1 MSATPVTANR
11 TTSGATVNFIAADLG
26 ASNGRLLLGRWDG
39 DRFALEELHRFA
51 NGPVT
56 VLGRMHWDVLS
67 QWTELKNGLAR
78 YARDHKDAPAGI
90 GIDTWGVDYGLLDRS
105 GRLLGNPVHY
115 RDARTNGIFER
126 AFPIVPRAE
135 IFAETGLQFIQLN
148 TLFQLVAMRLMGD
161 PQLDYAATMLLMPDL
176 FHYWLTG
183 EKIAEYTI
191 ASTTQMLRAHDRQW
205 AFALLDKFNIP
216 TAMLPP
222 IVPSGSVVGPVL
234 QQVLEETGLAAGV
247 PVIAVGS
254 HDTGSAVAGIPGLDD
269 HSVYLSSG
277 TWSLMGL
284 EISHPIINDKA
295 LELNFT
301 NEGGV
306 NNTIR
311 LLKNITGLWLLQES
325 RRQLERE
332 GRTITW
338 PQMLAEAESAP
349 PFRSVVNPDAADFFE
364 PSDMID
370 TIRAFCRR
378 TRQPEPQTVGEV
390 VRCCLESLALRYR
403 WVVNA
408 LEDLLTSASG
418 AGDKAAAPRLT
429 SIRIVGGGS
438 QNRLLN
444 QFTADACGRT
454 VVTGPVEAAALGNVM
469 MQAVATGHLKN
480 VAEGRAAIA
489 RSIEQETFEPR
500 PDAGWDDAY
509 ARFLEIA

>member
-1 MSATPVTANR
+1 MAAS
-11 TTSGATVNFIAADLG
+11 VNFVATDLG
-26 ASNGRLLLGRWDG
+26 ASNGRVLLGRWDG
-39 DRFALEELHRFA
+39 ERFALEELHRFG

-56 VLGRMHWDVLS
+56 VHARMYWDVLS
-67 QWTELKNGLAR
+67 LWTEIKNGLTR
-78 YARDHKDAPAGI
+78 YATHDAAHGSVPLAGI
-90 GIDTWGVDYGLLDRS
+90 GIDTWGVDYGLLDRA

-115 RDARTNGIFER
+115 RDARTNGIFDR
-126 AFPIVPRAE
+126 AFPIVSRAD

-148 TLFQLVAMRLMGD
+148 TIFQLVAARLEGD
-161 PQLDYAATMLLMPDL
+161 PQLDFADSMLLMPDL

-191 ASTTQMLRAHDRQW
+191 ASTTQMLRARDRQW
-205 AFALLDKFNIP
+205 AFDLLRKFNVP
-216 TAMLPP
+216 TGMLPN
-222 IVPSGSVVGPVL
+222 IVPPGTVVGPVL
-234 QQVLEETGLAAGV
+234 SHVLQETGLASGV

-254 HDTGSAVAGIPGLDD
+254 HDTASAVAGIPGLDE
-269 HSVYLSSG
+269 HSAYLSSG

-284 EISHPIINDKA
+284 ETTDPIVNQKA

-332 GRTITW
+332 GRAITW
-338 PQMLAEAESAP
+338 PQMLKEAEQAP
-349 PFRSVVNPDAADFFE
+349 AFKSIVNPDAPDFFE
-364 PSDMID
+364 PSNMID

-378 TRQPEPQTVGEV
+378 TDQPVPETVGEV

-408 LEDLLTSASG
+408 LEELLTSADG
-418 AGDKAAAPRLT
+418 LPGPRLT
-429 SIRIVGGGS
+429 SVRIVGGGS

-444 QFTADACGRT
+444 QFTADACGRL
-454 VVTGPVEAAALGNVM
+454 VVTGPIEAAALGNVM

-480 VAEGRAAIA
+480 VAEGRVAIA
-489 RSIEQETFEPR
+489 RSIEQEQFEPH
-500 PDAGWDDAY
+500 PSAGWDDAY
-509 ARFLEIA
+509 GRFLALI

>member
-1 MSATPVTANR
+1 MPAVMP
-11 TTSGATVNFIAADLG
+11 ATVNFVAADLG
-26 ASNGRLLLGRWDG
+26 ASNGRVLLGRWDG
-39 DRFALEELHRFA
+39 ERFALDELHRFA

-56 VLGRMHWDVLS
+56 VHGRMYWDVLS
-67 QWTELKNGLAR
+67 QWTEIKHGLAR
-78 YARDHKDAPAGI
+78 YASQYAAPPAGI
-90 GIDTWGVDYGLLDRS
+90 GIDTWGVDFGLLDRC

-126 AFPIVPRAE
+126 AFPIVSRPA

-148 TLFQLVAMRLMGD
+148 TLFQLIAMRLADD
-161 PQLDYAATMLLMPDL
+161 PQLDFADCMLLMPDL
-176 FHYWLTG
+176 FHYWFTG

-191 ASTTQMLRAHDRQW
+191 ASTTQMLRARDRQW
-205 AFALLDKFNIP
+205 AYDLLGKFNLP
-216 TAMLPP
+216 TGILPP
-222 IVPSGSVVGPVL
+222 IVAPGTVVGPVL
-234 QQVLEETGLAAGV
+234 PQVLAETGLAAGV

-254 HDTGSAVAGIPGLDD
+254 HDTGSAVAGIPGLDE

-284 EISHPIINDKA
+284 EIAHPIINDTA

-306 NNTIR
+306 SNTIR

-332 GRTITW
+332 GRALTW
-338 PQMLAEAESAP
+338 PQMLAEAERAQ
-349 PFRSVVNPDAADFFE
+349 PFLSIVNPDAADFFE
-364 PSDMID
+364 PSNMID
-370 TIRAFCRR
+370 TIRSFCRR
-378 TRQPEPQTVGEV
+378 SGQPEPQTVGEV

-408 LEDLLTSASG
+408 LEDLLTSVDG
-418 AGDKAAAPRLT
+418 IAGPRLT

-438 QNRLLN
+438 QNQLLN

-454 VVTGPVEAAALGNVM
+454 VVTGPIEAAALGNVM
-469 MQAVATGHLKN
+469 MQAVATGHFKD

-489 RSIEQETFEPR
+489 RSIEQDTFEPHHH
-500 PDAGWDDAY
+500 AGWDAAY
-509 ARFLEIA
+509 ERFLRLAD

>member
-1 MSATPVTANR
+1 MSAAK
-11 TTSGATVNFIAADLG
+11 SAANFIAADLG
-26 ASNGRLLLGRWDG
+26 ASNGRVLLGRWDG
-39 DRFALEELHRFA
+39 ERFTLEELHRFA
-51 NGPVT
+51 NGPVA
-56 VLGRMHWDVLS
+56 VHARMHWDVLA
-67 QWTELKNGLAR
+67 QWTEIKNGLAR
-78 YARDHKDAPAGI
+78 YAAQYSAPLSGI
-90 GIDTWGVDYGLLDRS
+90 GIDTWGVDYGLLDRT

-126 AFPIVPRAE
+126 AFPIVSRAE

-148 TLFQLVAMRLMGD
+148 TLFQLLAMRLAGD
-161 PQLDYAATMLLMPDL
+161 PQLDYADCMLLMPDL
-176 FHYWLTG
+176 FHYWFTG

-191 ASTTQMLRAHDRQW
+191 ASTTQMLRARDRQW
-205 AFALLDKFNIP
+205 ACSLLDKFNIP
-216 TAMLPP
+216 TAMLPA
-222 IVPSGSVVGPVL
+222 IVL
-234 QQVLEETGLAAGV
+234 AETGLHGNV

-254 HDTGSAVAGIPGLDD
+254 HDTGSAVAGIPGLDA

-284 EISHPIINDKA
+284 EIAQPIINDKA

-338 PQMLAEAESAP
+338 PQMLAEAEAAQ
-349 PFRSVVNPDAADFFE
+349 PFRSIVDPDAADFFE
-364 PSDMID
+364 PSNMID

-378 TRQPEPQTVGEV
+378 TGQPEPQTVGEV

-408 LEDLLTSASG
+408 LEELLTSADG
-418 AGDKAAAPRLT
+418 QPGPRLT

-444 QFTADACGRT
+444 QFTADACGRV
-454 VVTGPVEAAALGNVM
+454 VVTGPIEAAALGNVM
-469 MQAVATGHLKN
+469 MQAVAAGHFKD

-500 PDAGWDDAY
+500 PHAGWDAAY
-509 ARFLEIA
+509 ARFLQLN

>member
-1 MSATPVTANR
+1 MAPS
-11 TTSGATVNFIAADLG
+11 VNFVAADLG
-26 ASNGRLLLGRWDG
+26 ASNGRVLLGRWDG
-39 DRFALEELHRFA
+39 ERFSLEELHRFA

-56 VLGRMHWDVLS
+56 ANSRMYTNVLS
-67 QWTELKNGLAR
+67 LWTEIKNGLTR
-78 YARDHKDAPAGI
+78 YASHDAAHTSGPLSGI
-90 GIDTWGVDYGLLDRS
+90 GIDTWGVDYGLLDRA

-115 RDARTNGIFER
+115 RDARTNGIFDR
-126 AFPIVPRAE
+126 AFPIVSRAD

-148 TLFQLVAMRLMGD
+148 TLFQLVAARLEDD
-161 PQLDYAATMLLMPDL
+161 PQLDCADTMLLLPDL

-205 AFALLDKFNIP
+205 AFDLLRKFNIP
-216 TAMLPP
+216 TGMLPN
-222 IVPSGSVVGPVL
+222 IVPPGSVVGPVMQHVL
-234 QQVLEETGLAAGV
+234 QETGLAGGV

-254 HDTGSAVAGIPGLDD
+254 HDTASAVAAIPGLDE

-284 EISHPIINDKA
+284 ETAQPIVNQKA

-332 GRTITW
+332 GRVITW
-338 PQMLAEAESAP
+338 PQMLAEAEQAQ
-349 PFRSVVNPDAADFFE
+349 PFKCIVNPDAPDFFE
-364 PSDMID
+364 PSSMID

-378 TRQPEPQTVGEV
+378 TDQPTPESVGEV

-408 LEDLLTSASG
+408 LEDLLASADG
-418 AGDKAAAPRLT
+418 VPGPRLT
-429 SIRIVGGGS
+429 SVRIVGGGS

-444 QFTADACGRT
+444 QFTADACGRL

-469 MQAVATGHLKN
+469 LQAVATGHIKN
-480 VAEGRAAIA
+480 LSEGRAAIA
-489 RSIEQETFEPR
+489 RSIEQEQFEPH
-500 PDAGWDDAY
+500 PSAGWDDAY
-509 ARFLEIA
+509 GRFLALS

>member
-1 MSATPVTANR
+1 MPASKP
-11 TTSGATVNFIAADLG
+11 ATVNFAAADLG
-26 ASNGRLLLGRWDG
+26 ASNGRVLLGRWDG
-39 DRFALEELHRFA
+39 ERFALEELHRFA

-56 VLGRMHWDVLS
+56 VHGRMHWDVLS
-67 QWTELKNGLAR
+67 QWTEIKNGLLR
-78 YARDHKDAPAGI
+78 YASQHNAPLAGI
-90 GIDTWGVDYGLLDRS
+90 GIDTWGVDFGLLDRS

-126 AFPIVPRAE
+126 AFPIVSRPE

-148 TLFQLVAMRLMGD
+148 TLFQLVAMHLMDD
-161 PQLDYAATMLLMPDL
+161 PQLDYADSMLLMPDL
-176 FHYWLTG
+176 FHYWFTG

-191 ASTTQMLRAHDRQW
+191 ASTTQMVRARDRQW
-205 AFALLDKFNIP
+205 AYELLDRFNLP
-216 TAMLPP
+216 TKILPP
-222 IVPSGSVVGPVL
+222 IVAPGTVVGPVL
-234 QQVLEETGLAAGV
+234 APVLAETGLAAGV

-254 HDTGSAVAGIPGLDD
+254 HDTGSAVAGIPGLDE

-284 EISHPIINDKA
+284 EIAQPIINDTA

-306 NNTIR
+306 GSTIR

-332 GRTITW
+332 GRPLTW
-338 PQMLAEAESAP
+338 PQMLAEAERAQ
-349 PFRSVVNPDAADFFE
+349 PFQCIVNPDASDFFE
-364 PSDMID
+364 PSNMID

-378 TRQPEPQTVGEV
+378 TGQPQPQTVGEV

-408 LEDLLTSASG
+408 LEDLLTSVDG
-418 AGDKAAAPRLT
+418 VPGPRLT

-438 QNRLLN
+438 QNQLLN

-454 VVTGPVEAAALGNVM
+454 VVTGPIEAAALGNVM
-469 MQAVATGHLKN
+469 MQAVATGHFKD
-480 VAEGRAAIA
+480 VAEGRVAIA
-489 RSIEQETFEPR
+489 RSIAQDTFEPR
-500 PDAGWDDAY
+500 HHAGWDAAY
-509 ARFLEIA
+509 ERFLQIAV

>member
-1 MSATPVTANR
+1 MAAS
-11 TTSGATVNFIAADLG
+11 VNFVAADLG
-26 ASNGRLLLGRWDG
+26 ASNGRVLLGRWNG
-39 DRFALEELHRFA
+39 ERFALEELHRFA

-56 VLGRMHWDVLS
+56 VHARMYWDVLS
-67 QWTELKNGLAR
+67 LWTEIKNGLIR
-78 YARDHKDAPAGI
+78 YAAHDATPLAGF
-90 GIDTWGVDYGLLDRS
+90 GIDTWGVDYGLLDRT

-115 RDARTNGIFER
+115 RDGRTNGIFDR
-126 AFPIVPRAE
+126 AFPIVSRAD

-148 TLFQLVAMRLMGD
+148 TIFQLVAMRLEGD
-161 PQLDYAATMLLMPDL
+161 PQLDYADSMLLMPDL

-191 ASTTQMLRAHDRQW
+191 ASTTQMLRARDRQW
-205 AFALLDKFNIP
+205 AFDLLGKFNIP
-216 TAMLPP
+216 TAMLPN
-222 IVPSGSVVGPVL
+222 IVPPGTIVGPVVN
-234 QQVLEETGLAAGV
+234 QVLQETGLGAGA

-254 HDTGSAVAGIPGLDD
+254 HDTASAVAGIPGLDER
-269 HSVYLSSG
+269 SAYLSSG
-277 TWSLMGL
+277 TWSLMGV
-284 EISHPIINDKA
+284 ETAQPIVNQKA

-332 GRTITW
+332 GRVITW
-338 PQMLAEAESAP
+338 PQMLAEAEQAQ
-349 PFRSVVNPDAADFFE
+349 PFKCIVNPDAPDFFE
-364 PSDMID
+364 PSNMID

-378 TRQPEPQTVGEV
+378 TGQPAPETVGEV

-408 LEDLLTSASG
+408 LEELLTSADG
-418 AGDKAAAPRLT
+418 VPGPRLT
-429 SIRIVGGGS
+429 SVRIVGGGS

-444 QFTADACGRT
+444 QFTADACGRV

-489 RSIEQETFEPR
+489 RSIEQERFEPQR
-500 PDAGWDDAY
+500 STGWDDAY
-509 ARFLEIA
+509 DRFLTLS

>member
-1 MSATPVTANR
+1 MSAAQPA
-11 TTSGATVNFIAADLG
+11 AVNFVAADLG
-26 ASNGRLLLGRWDG
+26 ASNGRVLLGRWDG
-39 DRFALEELHRFA
+39 ERFALEELHRFA
-51 NGPVT
+51 NGPVA
-56 VLGRMHWDVLS
+56 VHGRMHWDVLS
-67 QWTELKNGLAR
+67 QWTEIKHGLAR
-78 YARDHKDAPAGI
+78 YAGQHSAPLAGI
-90 GIDTWGVDYGLLDRS
+90 GIDTWGVDYGLLDRA

-126 AFPIVPRAE
+126 AFPIVSRAD
-135 IFAETGLQFIQLN
+135 IFAATGLQFIQLN
-148 TLFQLVAMRLMGD
+148 TLFQLLAMRLTGD
-161 PQLDYAATMLLMPDL
+161 PQLDYADCMLLMPDL
-176 FHYWLTG
+176 FHYWFTG

-191 ASTTQMLRAHDRQW
+191 ASTTQMLRARDRQW
-205 AFALLDKFNIP
+205 AHDLLARFDIP
-216 TAMLPP
+216 TAMLPRIAAP
-222 IVPSGSVVGPVL
+222 GTVVGPVL
-234 QQVLEETGLAAGV
+234 PAVQEETGLRGAV

-254 HDTGSAVAGIPGLDD
+254 HDTASAVAGIPGLDA

-284 EISHPIINDKA
+284 EISEPIINDKA

-332 GRTITW
+332 GRTLTW
-338 PQMLAEAESAP
+338 PQMLAEAEGAQ
-349 PFRSVVNPDAADFFE
+349 PFKCIVNPDAPDFFE
-364 PSDMID
+364 PSHMID

-378 TRQPEPQTVGEV
+378 TGQPEPQTVGEV

-408 LEDLLTSASG
+408 LEELLTSADGG
-418 AGDKAAAPRLT
+418 ANSAPGPRLT

-444 QFTADACGRT
+444 QFTADACGRP

-469 MQAVATGHLKN
+469 MQAVAAGHFKN
-480 VAEGRAAIA
+480 VSEGRAAIA

-500 PDAGWDDAY
+500 RDAGWDAAY
-509 ARFLEIA
+509 ERFLRIA

>member
-1 MSATPVTANR
+1 MAAS
-11 TTSGATVNFIAADLG
+11 VNFVATDLG
-26 ASNGRLLLGRWDG
+26 ASNGRVLLGRWDG
-39 DRFALEELHRFA
+39 ERFALEELHRFA

-56 VLGRMHWDVLS
+56 VHSRMYWDVLS
-67 QWTELKNGLAR
+67 LWTEIKNGLTR
-78 YARDHKDAPAGI
+78 YAAHDATPLAGF
-90 GIDTWGVDYGLLDRS
+90 GIDTWGVDYGLLDRT

-115 RDARTNGIFER
+115 RDGRTNGIFDR
-126 AFPIVPRAE
+126 AFPIVSRAD

-148 TLFQLVAMRLMGD
+148 TIFQLVAMRLEGD
-161 PQLDYAATMLLMPDL
+161 PQLDFADSMLLMPDL

-191 ASTTQMLRAHDRQW
+191 ASTTQMLRARDRQW
-205 AFALLDKFNIP
+205 AFDLLGKFSIP
-216 TAMLPP
+216 TAMLPN
-222 IVPSGSVVGPVL
+222 IVPPGTIVGPVVN
-234 QQVLEETGLAAGV
+234 QVLQETGLVAGV

-254 HDTGSAVAGIPGLDD
+254 HDTASAVAGIPGLDE

-277 TWSLMGL
+277 TWSLMGV
-284 EISHPIINDKA
+284 ETAQPIVNRKA

-332 GRTITW
+332 GRVITW
-338 PQMLAEAESAP
+338 PQMLAEAEQAQ
-349 PFRSVVNPDAADFFE
+349 PFKCIVNPDAPDFFE
-364 PSDMID
+364 PSNMID

-378 TRQPEPQTVGEV
+378 TGQPAPETVGEV

-403 WVVNA
+403 WVVSA
-408 LEDLLTSASG
+408 LEELLTSADG
-418 AGDKAAAPRLT
+418 EPGPRLT
-429 SIRIVGGGS
+429 SVRIVGGGS

-444 QFTADACGRT
+444 QLTADACGRL

-480 VAEGRAAIA
+480 VTEGRAAIA
-489 RSIEQETFEPR
+489 RSIEQERFEPH
-500 PDAGWDDAY
+500 PSTGWDDAY
-509 ARFLEIA
+509 HRFLTLS

>member
-1 MSATPVTANR
+1 MAAANSKSVNYLAT
-11 TTSGATVNFIAADLG
+11 DLG
-26 ASNGRLLLGRWDG
+26 ASNGRVLVGRWDG
-39 DRFALEELHRFA
+39 ERFALDELHRFA

-56 VLGRMHWDVLS
+56 ILGRMYWDVLS
-67 QWTELKNGLAR
+67 QWTEIKNGLAR
-78 YARDHKDAPAGI
+78 YAAQNNTPPAGI
-90 GIDTWGVDYGLLDRS
+90 GIDTWGVDYGLLDRA

-115 RDARTNGIFER
+115 RDARTNNVFDH
-126 AFPIVPRAE
+126 AFPIVARAD

-148 TLFQLVAMRLMGD
+148 TLFQLVAMRLEDD
-161 PQLDYAATMLLMPDL
+161 PQLDFADCMLLMPDL

-191 ASTTQMLRAHDRQW
+191 ASTTQMLRARDRQW
-205 AFALLDKFNIP
+205 AFDLLGKFKIP
-216 TAMLPP
+216 AGMLPN
-222 IVPSGSVVGPVL
+222 IVPPGTIVGPLLSHVAA
-234 QQVLEETGLAAGV
+234 ETGLAAGV

-254 HDTGSAVAGIPGLDD
+254 HDTASAVAGIPGLDA

-277 TWSLMGL
+277 TWSLMGV
-284 EISHPIINDKA
+284 EIAQPIINEKA

-306 NNTIR
+306 NNSIR

-332 GRTITW
+332 GRVITW
-338 PQMLAEAESAP
+338 QQMLAEAETAQS
-349 PFRSVVNPDAADFFE
+349 FKCIVNPDAPDFFE
-364 PSDMID
+364 PSNMID

-378 TRQPEPQTVGEV
+378 SGQPEPESVGEV

-408 LEDLLTSASG
+408 LEELLTSADG
-418 AGDKAAAPRLT
+418 VAGPRLT
-429 SIRIVGGGS
+429 SVRIVGGGS

-444 QFTADACGRT
+444 QFTADACGRL

-469 MQAVATGHLKN
+469 LQAVASGQIKN
-480 VAEGRAAIA
+480 IAEGRAAIA
-489 RSIEQETFEPR
+489 QSIQQEYFEPH
-500 PDAGWDDAY
+500 PTAGWDAAY
-509 ARFLEIA
+509 ARFLQIA

>member
-1 MSATPVTANR
+1 MSAARPAAKSTANFV
-11 TTSGATVNFIAADLG
+11 ATDLG
-26 ASNGRLLLGRWDG
+26 ASNGRVLLGRWDG
-39 DRFALEELHRFA
+39 ERFSLEELHRFA
-51 NGPVT
+51 NGPVPL
-56 VLGRMHWDVLS
+56 LGRMHWDVLS
-67 QWTELKNGLAR
+67 QWTEIKTGLAR
-78 YARDHKDAPAGI
+78 YASQYSEPLAGI

-115 RDARTNGIFER
+115 RDARTNGIFDR
-126 AFPIVPRAE
+126 AFPIVSRAG

-148 TLFQLVAMRLMGD
+148 TLFQLLAMRLDGD
-161 PQLDYAATMLLMPDL
+161 PQLDFADCMLLMPDL
-176 FHYWLTG
+176 FHYWFTG

-205 AFALLDKFNIP
+205 ACDLLAKFNIP
-216 TAMLPP
+216 TAMLPR
-222 IVPSGSVVGPVL
+222 IVAPGTVVGPMLPPVR
-234 QQVLEETGLAAGV
+234 EETGLRGDA

-254 HDTGSAVAGIPGLDD
+254 HDTASAVAGIPGLDER
-269 HSVYLSSG
+269 SVYLSSG

-284 EISHPIINDKA
+284 EISQPIINDTA

-311 LLKNITGLWLLQES
+311 LLKNITGLWLLQEA

-332 GRTITW
+332 GRSTNW
-338 PQMLAEAESAP
+338 AQMLAEAEAAQ
-349 PFRSVVNPDAADFFE
+349 PFRCIVNPDAADFFE
-364 PSDMID
+364 PSHMID
-370 TIRAFCRR
+370 TIRTFCRR
-378 TRQPEPQTVGEV
+378 TGQPEPQTVGEV

-403 WVVNA
+403 WVINA
-408 LEDLLTSASG
+408 LEELLTSADG
-418 AGDKAAAPRLT
+418 IPGPRLN

-444 QFTADACGRT
+444 QFTADACGRM

-469 MQAVATGHLKN
+469 MQAVATGYLKD

-489 RSIEQETFEPR
+489 RSIEQETFEPH
-500 PDAGWDDAY
+500 PDAGWDAAY
-509 ARFLEIA
+509 ERFLQLA